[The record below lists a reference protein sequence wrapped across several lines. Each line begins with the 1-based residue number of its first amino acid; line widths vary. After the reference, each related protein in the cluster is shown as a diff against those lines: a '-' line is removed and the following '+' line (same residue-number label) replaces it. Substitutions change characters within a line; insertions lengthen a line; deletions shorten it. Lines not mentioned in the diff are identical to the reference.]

1 MPVGS
6 HSDDLW
12 HCNITSGICAA
23 PRRRESSMKEYSTR
37 TPTPGSV
44 TYFTVRWSA
53 DGMSACGPQRISIWR
68 RGMSAFFR
76 DCVAKLKK
84 VLMDK
89 FRGAAA
95 AMDNCRSNA
104 L

>member
-1 MPVGS
+1 
-6 HSDDLW
+6 
-12 HCNITSGICAA
+12 
-23 PRRRESSMKEYSTR
+23 
-37 TPTPGSV
+37 
-44 TYFTVRWSA
+44 
-53 DGMSACGPQRISIWR
+53 
-68 RGMSAFFR
+68 MSAFFR